1 MLLDSAAD
9 DPEVGGW
16 LAALEEARRDT
27 LKVLDEVPADAVD
40 RDPGD
45 GGDSI
50 GTVLY
55 HVALIEAD
63 WVFTDVLDREADIGS
78 DLFPADDRTE
88 DGHLSQVRGE
98 TLAQHL
104 DRLATIRSRILAEL
118 CPMSAEDFHRVH
130 ARADYD
136 VSAAWVVFHLIDH
149 EVEHRVRLS
158 ALRDAFRP

>member
-1 MLLDSAAD
+1 MTRNRFVARISAAD

-104 DRLATIRSRILAEL
+104 DRLATIRSRSWPSCARCPPRTSTGCTLAPTTT
-118 CPMSAEDFHRVH
+118 C
-130 ARADYD
+130 
-136 VSAAWVVFHLIDH
+136 
-149 EVEHRVRLS
+149 
-158 ALRDAFRP
+158 RPRGSSST